1 MKQVKRIIE
10 RFVKNPDDGQLANLL
25 LEQFHSGAPL
35 ELLLPL
41 LLSPDEEIASSAA
54 WIASELGP
62 HGESL
67 LDVVSISRDSWV
79 KLEVPASLVGLEG
92 HILNGMAFSMWGGRA
107 TWDRAGKTSSGG
119 VGSSLQWLVSDQLGT
134 PRMIIDEAGTLA
146 NVKRHDYLPFGEE
159 LETTIDA
166 LTKPTVP
173 IQSVAPTC
181 NCEKE
186 T

>member
-67 LDVVSISRDSWV
+67 LDVVSVCFSLMSLYLFLALLFDFALECKRLSVGGFDVSLFSPIS
-79 KLEVPASLVGLEG
+79 
-92 HILNGMAFSMWGGRA
+92 
-107 TWDRAGKTSSGG
+107 
-119 VGSSLQWLVSDQLGT
+119 
-134 PRMIIDEAGTLA
+134 
-146 NVKRHDYLPFGEE
+146 
-159 LETTIDA
+159 
-166 LTKPTVP
+166 
-173 IQSVAPTC
+173 
-181 NCEKE
+181 
-186 T
+186 